1 MNGSL
6 ELGFGPYG
14 WCIRPDPTNPLENG
28 PFSTAVFDC
37 SVDMLAQICPPWV
50 DGHWFIN
57 SNKIL
62 PLVRSSSGISS
73 VYNMRVNGTSSQ
85 VYNIT
90 GFKDRSQTIYCD
102 KSTFQKSTYVGD
114 VLKVDLKYQ
123 LDIEVIETRIYTLS

>member
-1 MNGSL
+1 MHSTRFIKSAGK
-6 ELGFGPYG
+6 
-14 WCIRPDPTNPLENG
+14 RAV
-28 PFSTAVFDC
+28 STAVFDC

-90 GFKDRSQTIYCD
+90 GLMIAHKQYIVTSQPFKINICW
-102 KSTFQKSTYVGD
+102 
-114 VLKVDLKYQ
+114 
-123 LDIEVIETRIYTLS
+123 

>member
-1 MNGSL
+1 MG
-6 ELGFGPYG
+6 GAFDQIQQ
-14 WCIRPDPTNPLENG
+14 IRWKTAV
-28 PFSTAVFDC
+28 FTAVFDC

-90 GFKDRSQTIYCD
+90 GFKDRSQNN
-102 KSTFQKSTYVGD
+102 
-114 VLKVDLKYQ
+114 
-123 LDIEVIETRIYTLS
+123 TL